1 MSVSSV
7 SSDPTVYQNSASRP
21 FQQVR
26 KDFAALGK
34 ALNSGSS
41 DALTTAQ
48 SAFQKLQSDLVQMQ
62 QVQLQQTQ
70 SGQQTGANSQF
81 STDLAALE
89 KAVQSGDL
97 SGAQKAFAALQSD
110 LLQVRQ
116 VPQTQ
121 NGQQTQSVQ
130 QTQEAHHHHGGS
142 AQNAQNTTSNPFS
155 DLAAIGS
162 ALQSGNLSD
171 AQSAFATLQQDMGNS
186 SGQSTTATS
195 GTDLTSLS
203 SALQSGNLSDAQSA
217 FATLMQNLQNSIGT
231 LGGSAIGASIDVAA

>member
-7 SSDPTVYQNSASRP
+7 SSDPRVYQNSASSP

-26 KDFAALGK
+26 KDFAALGT

-41 DALTTAQ
+41 DALTAAQ
-48 SAFQKLQSDLVQMQ
+48 RAFQKLQSDLLQMQ
-62 QVQLQQTQ
+62 QLQQTQ
-70 SGQQTGANSQF
+70 SGQQTAASSQF

-89 KAVQSGDL
+89 KAIQSGNL

-110 LLQVRQ
+110 LPQVQ
-116 VPQTQ
+116 HAQQTQ
-121 NGQQTQSVQ
+121 NGQQTQR
-130 QTQEAHHHHGGS
+130 AHHHHGSS

-155 DLAAIGS
+155 DLAAVGS
-162 ALQSGNLSD
+162 ALQSGNLSG

-195 GTDLTSLS
+195 DTDLASLS
-203 SALQSGNLSDAQSA
+203 SALQSGNLSGAQSA
-217 FATLMQNLQNSIGT
+217 FATLMQNLQNSIAT
-231 LGGSAIGASIDVAA
+231 RGSSTIGNSIDVAT

>member
-48 SAFQKLQSDLVQMQ
+48 SAFQKLQSDLLQMQ
-62 QVQLQQTQ
+62 QVQQTQ

-110 LLQVRQ
+110 LPGAAGAADPERSAD
-116 VPQTQ
+116 PEC
-121 NGQQTQSVQ
+121 SK
-130 QTQEAHHHHGGS
+130 AHHPHHHGGS

-155 DLAAIGS
+155 DLAAIGN
-162 ALQSGNLSD
+162 ALQSGNLSE

-217 FATLMQNLQNSIGT
+217 FATLMQDLQNSIAT
-231 LGGSAIGASIDVAA
+231 LGGSAVGASINVAA